1 MMECSGEKLF
11 LMQQVYSTLFSLNN
25 KLQIRGDEY
34 LEGLTSRQL
43 MTMMAIIH
51 LPEDETT
58 LNNIARKLGTSKQ
71 NVKQM
76 VNIIEKKGYV
86 VVVPSKSDKRSYN
99 VKITE
104 YGKQT
109 LFECS
114 ERGISFFEDVFNGFS
129 KEELELLWNFLKRL
143 YRFDNEE
150 QDGFEE
156 EINLKMDLNLKK
168 EQNKNK

>member
-1 MMECSGEKLF
+1 MEHPREKLF
-11 LMQQVYSTLFSLNN
+11 LMQQVYSTLFSLSN

-34 LEGLTSRQL
+34 LKGLTSRQL

-51 LPEDETT
+51 LPEDGTT
-58 LNNIARKLGTSKQ
+58 FNNIARKLGTSKQ

-76 VNIIEKKGYV
+76 VTIIEKKGCV
-86 VVVPSKSDKRSYN
+86 VIVQSETDKRSYN

-104 YGKQT
+104 SGKQI

-114 ERGISFFEDVFNGFS
+114 ERGVVFFEDVFKDFS
-129 KEELELLWNFLKRL
+129 EEELELLWSFLKRM
-143 YRFDNEE
+143 YRFDDEE

-156 EINLKMDLNLKK
+156 EINLEMESNPKDGK
-168 EQNKNK
+168 

>member
-1 MMECSGEKLF
+1 MVEYSREKLF
-11 LMQQVYSTLFSLNN
+11 LMQQVYSTLFSLSN
-25 KLQIRGDEY
+25 KLQIQGDEY
-34 LEGLTSRQL
+34 LKGLTSRQL

-51 LPEDETT
+51 LPEDGTT

-71 NVKQM
+71 NVKQI
-76 VNIIEKKGYV
+76 VTIIERKGYV
-86 VVVPSKSDKRSYN
+86 VITSSESDKRSYN

-104 YGKQT
+104 SGKQV

-114 ERGISFFEDVFNGFS
+114 ERGMIFFEDVFKDFS
-129 KEELELLWNFLKRL
+129 KEELELLWNFLKRI

-168 EQNKNK
+168 GQNNDK